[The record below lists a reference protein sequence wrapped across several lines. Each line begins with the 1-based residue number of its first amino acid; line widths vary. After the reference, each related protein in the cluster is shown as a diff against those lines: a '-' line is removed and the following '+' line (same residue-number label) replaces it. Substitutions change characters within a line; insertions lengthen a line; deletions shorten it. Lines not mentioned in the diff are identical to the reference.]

1 MDFVIELLRDAETW
15 VGLAFLILVA
25 ILWKVGAFKA
35 IGGVLDGRG
44 VKIQAQLD
52 EATRLREEA
61 QTLLAGIK
69 AQAEE
74 SEKTAAAMLENAKA
88 EAKRL
93 QTEAKSKLEDQIAR
107 RAALAERK
115 IATAESQATADVK
128 AAAADLA
135 SQVAEQ
141 VLATRIAGA
150 TSDPLIDQAL
160 KTLGNRLQ

>member
-1 MDFVIELLRDAETW
+1 MDFVKELLLEAETW
-15 VGLAFLILVA
+15 VGVAFVLLM
-25 ILWKVGAFKA
+25 LLFWRVGAFKT

-93 QTEAKSKLEDQIAR
+93 QTEAKSKLEDQISR

>member
-1 MDFVIELLRDAETW
+1 MDFVKELLLEAETW
-15 VGLAFLILVA
+15 VGVAFVLLM
-25 ILWKVGAFKA
+25 LLFWRVGAFKT

-74 SEKTAAAMLENAKA
+74 SEKTAAAMLENARA

-93 QTEAKSKLEDQIAR
+93 QTEAKSKLEEQISR

-135 SQVAEQ
+135 AQLAEQ